1 MPETLQEVEAQI
13 AELQRKAEQ
22 MRKEEITGVIDRIR
36 EAIAHYHLTPE
47 QLFGA
52 GKAAKAGKPAKA
64 SPEPHG
70 AIKYRDAAGHAWT
83 GRGRRP
89 QWYLDALAAGKS
101 DAELRA

>member
-22 MRKEEITGVIDRIR
+22 MRKEEITGVVDRIR
-36 EAIAHYHLTPE
+36 EAIAHYHLTPD

-52 GKAAKAGKPAKA
+52 RKVARTGKTAKA
-64 SPEPHG
+64 SPKPHG
-70 AIKYRDAAGHAWT
+70 AIRYRDDAGHTWT

-89 QWYLDALAAGKS
+89 QWYLDALAAGKT

>member
-1 MPETLQEVEAQI
+1 MSETLQEVEAQI

-22 MRKEEITGVIDRIR
+22 MRKEEVTGVIDRIR

-70 AIKYRDAAGHAWT
+70 AIKYRDAAGHTWT

-89 QWYLDALAAGKS
+89 QWYLDALAAGKT
-101 DAELRA
+101 DADLRA